1 MLVCRRN
8 TVIAVQMLT
17 DCKKK
22 KKKNIKY
29 FADDFLLVE
38 KKIKVAY
45 LDFRT
50 DVHFVSGSKDLHAC

>member
-17 DCKKK
+17 DW

>member
-1 MLVCRRN
+1 MLVCGRN

-17 DCKKK
+17 DWKR

-38 KKIKVAY
+38 KRIKVAY
-45 LDFRT
+45 SDFRT

>member
-22 KKKNIKY
+22 KKIKY

-38 KKIKVAY
+38 KRIKVAY

-50 DVHFVSGSKDLHAC
+50 DVHFVSGSKDLLAC